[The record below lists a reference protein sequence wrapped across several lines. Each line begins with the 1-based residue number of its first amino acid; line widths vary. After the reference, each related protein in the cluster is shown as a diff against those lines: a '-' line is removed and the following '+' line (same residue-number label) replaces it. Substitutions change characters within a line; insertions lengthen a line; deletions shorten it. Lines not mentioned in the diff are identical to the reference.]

1 MIQNLKEEI
10 INSNNTKH
18 LCHPIILEYLKNHNL
33 YLKDAWIH
41 VVYAIKTEPIIFSIL
56 YINKKIVIPEKS
68 FKYYLLNSDLESFDE
83 LLYLVT
89 LYSHCCFDKDSSWFL
104 NKPNNPELI
113 NSYLSKSKGKMVFH
127 YQLEQLYMSL
137 TNSSIE
143 TAITFR
149 KSINLKRKSAFDEA
163 KSIILSNGKSL
174 LNFIQESRIKD
185 FTLYPKIKET
195 MELFHFL
202 NQNKW

>member
-1 MIQNLKEEI
+1 MVQFIKEEI
-10 INSNNTKH
+10 VNSNDTKH
-18 LCHPIILEYLKNHNL
+18 LCHKIILGYINSHDINPNH
-33 YLKDAWIH
+33 YWVHI
-41 VVYAIKTEPIIFSIL
+41 VYTIKIEPLIFSIL
-56 YINKKIVIPEKS
+56 FFNKKIVVPEKS

-89 LYSHCCFDKDSSWFL
+89 LYSHFCFDKDSSWFL

-113 NSYLSKSKGKMVFH
+113 SSYLSKSKGKMVYN

-163 KSIILSNGKSL
+163 KSIILSNGKVL

-195 MELFHFL
+195 MELYQFL
-202 NQNKW
+202 NCEK